1 MNAVVGVIVAI
12 AKFLYGY
19 VVGDD
24 LLLAA
29 VMALALIATGW
40 LVAAGVN
47 AWWLVPALAVA
58 MTGVH
63 LRRQGTAG
71 RSVRSN

>member
-1 MNAVVGVIVAI
+1 MKTVVDIVVAV

-24 LLLAA
+24 LVLAV
-29 VMALALIATGW
+29 VMALGLVATGL
-40 LVAAGVN
+40 LVAAHVN
-47 AWWLVPALAVA
+47 AWWLVPPLAVL

-63 LRRQGTAG
+63 LRRSAA
-71 RSVRSN
+71 S